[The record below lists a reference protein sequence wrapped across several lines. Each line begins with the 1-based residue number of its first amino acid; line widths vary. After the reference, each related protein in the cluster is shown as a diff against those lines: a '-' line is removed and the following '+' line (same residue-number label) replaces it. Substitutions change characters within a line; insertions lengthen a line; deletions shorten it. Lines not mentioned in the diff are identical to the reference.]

1 MTKRSPEREE
11 FLAGILTTAIEH
23 GGYGFPGVVEYK
35 WEGREPADVYAV
47 IVDRYVEDDD
57 PEYGK
62 HWRVDIGTIAH
73 GFAVFRDNVKDL
85 QTPADWVRAL
95 LVHDRTNGEDGDADV
110 IGALAVL
117 ECALFGEIVYN

>member
-1 MTKRSPEREE
+1 
-11 FLAGILTTAIEH
+11 
-23 GGYGFPGVVEYK
+23 
-35 WEGREPADVYAV
+35 
-47 IVDRYVEDDD
+47 
-57 PEYGK
+57 
-62 HWRVDIGTIAH
+62 VDIGTIAH

-85 QTPADWVRAL
+85 QTPADWVRSL